1 VIAADIVLALLLVA
15 ANGFFVA
22 VEFGLARLRPTQAA
36 EFVRTGRPG
45 AKSVEHAVTHID
57 R

>member
-1 VIAADIVLALLLVA
+1 MIAAEIVLALLLVA

-36 EFVRTGRPG
+36 EFVRAGVPDAEPAEAG
-45 AKSVEHAVTHID
+45 V
-57 R
+57 